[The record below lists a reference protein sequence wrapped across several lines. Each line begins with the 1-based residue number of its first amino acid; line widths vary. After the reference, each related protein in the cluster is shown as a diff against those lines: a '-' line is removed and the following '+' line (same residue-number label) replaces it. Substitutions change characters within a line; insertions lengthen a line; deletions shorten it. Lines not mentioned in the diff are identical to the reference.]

1 MALPFISIENEKKAL
16 NLLKDICCDQ
26 LKLYPTTIE
35 EDERL
40 LGEENLT
47 HNQRNCIIFRVS
59 EKNTL
64 KLLIDAAQRSLKML
78 EGEVL
83 TEDDSRVKYFTEL
96 KELINQTIILN

>member
-16 NLLKDICCDQ
+16 SLLKDICCDQ

-35 EDERL
+35 EDEKL
-40 LGEENLT
+40 LEEENLG
-47 HNQRNCIIFRVS
+47 HSQRNCIIFRMS

-64 KLLIDAAQRSLKML
+64 KLLIDAAQSGLKIL

-83 TEDDSRVKYFTEL
+83 TEDDSRVKYFIEL
-96 KELINQTIILN
+96 KELINQTVMLN